1 MTTQKD
7 IAEKLGVSVAL
18 VSRALSGK
26 AEAIGVSAA
35 TVRRIRAEAERRGYI
50 PNASARLL
58 RGAPSRTLGVVV
70 YDFAD
75 PFFGP
80 FIDELRRLAHAA
92 GHSLVLVGIEDRRVE
107 SRDLL
112 PLLKHGVGGV
122 IILGSSDDARGFE
135 LFAARQLPMAR
146 IGHGPAQDAAFT
158 VHVDERAGMAAVLEH
173 LAKTRRTTVGF
184 LGGLHPAQ
192 EERFEHFRA
201 GLKAAGLSSQPNW
214 QVFSAEA
221 LMQAGYAA
229 GRQLLAQNRRALP
242 MALVAGSDVVALGAL
257 RALAEA
263 GLSAPKDVA
272 VTGFDDIPVAQL
284 VAPALTT
291 VRQPIARMARLA
303 FDAVART
310 GEARPTIR
318 HAVCLPALV
327 VRESA

>member
-35 TVRRIRAEAERRGYI
+35 TVRRIRDEAQRRGYV
-50 PNASARLL
+50 PNASARQL

-70 YDFAD
+70 YDFTD

-80 FIDELRRLAHAA
+80 FIDELNRLAHAA
-92 GHSLVLVGIEDRRVE
+92 GHSLVLVGIQDRRVE
-107 SRDLL
+107 SRDLV
-112 PLLKHGVGGV
+112 PLLKHGVSGV
-122 IILGSSDDARGFE
+122 IILGSGEDARGFD

-158 VHVDERAGMAAVLEH
+158 VHVDERAGVMAVLEH
-173 LAKTRRTTVGF
+173 LAKTHRTTVGF

-192 EERFEHFRA
+192 AERFEHFRA
-201 GLKAAGLSSQPNW
+201 GLKAAGLSSKTAW

-221 LMQAGYAA
+221 LMQAGYTAC
-229 GRQLLAQNRRALP
+229 RQLLAQSRRDLP
-242 MALVAGSDVVALGAL
+242 AALVAGSDVVALGAL
-257 RALAEA
+257 RALTEA
-263 GLSAPKDVA
+263 GLNVPKDIA
-272 VTGFDDIPVAQL
+272 VTGFDDIPMAQL
-284 VAPALTT
+284 VTPALTT
-291 VRQPIARMARLA
+291 VRQPIAQMARLA
-303 FDAVART
+303 FDVVAQPDTART
-310 GEARPTIR
+310 NR
-318 HAVCLPALV
+318 HAVCPPMLV